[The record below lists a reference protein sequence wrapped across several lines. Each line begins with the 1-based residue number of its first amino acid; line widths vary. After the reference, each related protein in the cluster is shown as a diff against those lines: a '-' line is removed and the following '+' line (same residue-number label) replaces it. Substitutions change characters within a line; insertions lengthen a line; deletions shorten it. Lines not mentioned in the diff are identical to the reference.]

1 MLYELRIY
9 HVNPGKM
16 QALHERFRDHVI
28 DLFSKHGMK
37 ITHYWE
43 AIHELNNRLYYVEH
57 DNMES
62 RNLNYERF
70 RNDPE
75 WIEVKRISEM
85 YGPLLN
91 NQESIFMK
99 NAAFSRTNKTGQ

>member
-16 QALHERFRDHVI
+16 QVLHERFRDHAI
-28 DLFSKHGMK
+28 DLFLKHGMK

-43 AIHELNNRLYYVEH
+43 DINESNNRLYYVVEH
-57 DNMES
+57 DNMET
-62 RNLNYERF
+62 RNQNYERF

-85 YGPLLN
+85 DGPYLN

-99 NAAFSRTNKTGQ
+99 DTSFFQNK

>member
-16 QALHERFRDHVI
+16 QPLHERFRDHVTE
-28 DLFSKHGMK
+28 LFLKHGMK

-43 AIHELNNRLYYVEH
+43 DINELNNRLYYVVEH
-57 DNMES
+57 ADMES
-62 RNLNYERF
+62 RNMNYERF

-75 WIEVKRISEM
+75 WIEVKRISELD
-85 YGPLLN
+85 GPLLRD
-91 NQESIFMK
+91 QESIFMQ
-99 NAAFSRTNKTGQ
+99 NVAFFQNK